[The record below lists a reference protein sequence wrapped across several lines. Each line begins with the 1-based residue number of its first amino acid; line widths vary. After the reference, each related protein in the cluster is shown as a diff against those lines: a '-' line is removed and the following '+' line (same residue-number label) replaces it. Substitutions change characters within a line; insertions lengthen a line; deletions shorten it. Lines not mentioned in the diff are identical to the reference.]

1 MKHILA
7 LAALVFALS
16 CFGQSY
22 DLTIEQSYPLAAPGM
37 TYRLYIEAN
46 DPTDK
51 LGGIFGNDEKHL
63 VFATPDGIFN
73 SPFNSTW
80 DATGINPAWI
90 TVFPDLADDSYAAIN
105 DLPVAITGDEWTQAA
120 IAGYFMSGGDGFNVN
135 SLTGGGWSAQ
145 CEWDLMPPTSCGAL
159 GDPVNGRWLIAQVT
173 TTGSFSGTINAQIFP
188 LGVGVNQIQQTW
200 QFEDGV
206 VIDPCFEWYDECG
219 VCGGSGIPEGACD
232 CDGNVLD
239 VCGDCG
245 GTGYFGFTDSG
256 ACNYDAGAC
265 GDDGSCEFV
274 SCGGC
279 TDPVA
284 CNYDP
289 TMLLDDG
296 SCDYCFCGPG
306 TEYDTESGQC
316 LIVVEDAGYC
326 GPGTYWVEALN
337 KCFISTPGDTDF
349 EGCVGVAD
357 LLGLL
362 SFFCNCEGDA
372 VAAWS
377 CGAELEYQGACTSQW
392 KLGSNV
398 GLGRTFKTQLSETE
412 TPSLQARP
420 GHTVQM
426 TGSVSLCRLTE
437 THAMKGGLTVSM
449 DACTA
454 GLP

>member
-1 MKHILA
+1 M
-7 LAALVFALS
+7 
-16 CFGQSY
+16 GY
-22 DLTIEQSYPLAAPGM
+22 LTVHSIP
-37 TYRLYIEAN
+37 R
-46 DPTDK
+46 
-51 LGGIFGNDEKHL
+51 
-63 VFATPDGIFN
+63 
-73 SPFNSTW
+73 

-135 SLTGGGWSAQ
+135 SLTGGWSAQ

-245 GTGYFGFTDSG
+245 GTGYFGCTDSG

-349 EGCVGVAD
+349 DGCVGVAD
-357 LLGLL
+357 LLDYSPFLATAKAKRLQLGPVEM
-362 SFFCNCEGDA
+362 NWNTKGT
-372 VAAWS
+372 
-377 CGAELEYQGACTSQW
+377 CTSQW

-398 GLGRTFKTQLSETE
+398 VWGE
-412 TPSLQARP
+412 PSKRSFPRRRP
-420 GHTVQM
+420 PSPGTTWAYGADDGECFLV
-426 TGSVSLCRLTE
+426 
-437 THAMKGGLTVSM
+437 A
-449 DACTA
+449 
-454 GLP
+454 